1 MKIKNA
7 SALLRVSLLELV
19 LLLVKLKASNTN
31 SNINCSC
38 TLMLIVIH
46 YDTHTGCH
54 YDSYSNYYA
63 VIVILGSSPRAQA
76 KVDFSVR
83 LLVFHF
89 VRGLGF
95 LFLCSF

>member
-46 YDTHTGCH
+46 YDTGCH
-54 YDSYSNYYA
+54 YDSYSNSYT